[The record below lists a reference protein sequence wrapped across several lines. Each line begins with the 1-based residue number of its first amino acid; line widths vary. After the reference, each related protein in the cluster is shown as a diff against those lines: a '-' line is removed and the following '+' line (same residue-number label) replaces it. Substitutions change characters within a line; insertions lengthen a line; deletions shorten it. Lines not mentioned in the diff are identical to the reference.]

1 MKIAETTLSQTVHQP
16 SKEYQDA
23 IHRKQMRSTA
33 WRTGVTVIVLLG
45 ALIILAPVIWM
56 FSTSLKTLP
65 DTQVFPP
72 QWIPGAFHW
81 ENYATALNFLPFGTF
96 ALNTAIVTAAC
107 LVGDVLVNSFIAY
120 AFAKIQVPGR
130 NFLFLL
136 VLSTL
141 MIPFPVLMIPQF
153 LLFKTFGWI
162 DTLLPLIVPAF
173 FGNAF
178 YIFMFRQFYLTIPRE
193 LSDAARIDGCNHF
206 GIYWRIMLPLI
217 QPALATVAIF
227 SFTFNWNDY
236 LSPLIYLDSQ
246 DHYTLTLGLAS
257 FIGRYGAQPWNLLMA
272 ASLVTVLPCVVLFF
286 FAQKYFIQGI
296 VVSGVKG

>member
-1 MKIAETTLSQTVHQP
+1 MKIAEVVPSQTVHQP
-16 SKEYQDA
+16 SKLYQEA
-23 IHRKQMRSTA
+23 MRRKQIRSLT
-33 WRTGVTVIVLLG
+33 WRTIVTLIVLLG
-45 ALIILAPVIWM
+45 ALIILAPVLWM
-56 FSTSLKTLP
+56 LSTSLKTLP

-72 QWIPGAFHW
+72 QWIPKTFHW
-81 ENYATALNFLPFGTF
+81 ENYVTALTFLPFSTL

-130 NFLFLL
+130 NILFLL

-141 MIPFPVLMIPQF
+141 MVPFPVLMIPQF

-236 LSPLIYLDSQ
+236 LSPLIYLDSPE
-246 DHYTLTLGLAS
+246 HYTLTLGLAS